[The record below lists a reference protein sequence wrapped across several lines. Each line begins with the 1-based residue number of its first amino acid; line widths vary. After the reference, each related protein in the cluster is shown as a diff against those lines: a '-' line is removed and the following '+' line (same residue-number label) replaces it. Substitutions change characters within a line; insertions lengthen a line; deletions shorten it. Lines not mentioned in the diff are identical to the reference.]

1 MYQNLRYIC
10 IMNNSQLYK
19 GSLSL
24 ILLKLLEENKRMY
37 GYEMTQKVKEQ
48 TNGELIINEGAL
60 YPALHKLE
68 ADGLVTVS
76 IEHIGNRPR
85 KYYSL
90 TEKGQT
96 ETNSRLS
103 ELSDFVK
110 HMQLLLNP
118 KLSLG

>member
-1 MYQNLRYIC
+1 
-10 IMNNSQLYK
+10 MNNSQLYK

-96 ETNSRLS
+96 ETSSRLA